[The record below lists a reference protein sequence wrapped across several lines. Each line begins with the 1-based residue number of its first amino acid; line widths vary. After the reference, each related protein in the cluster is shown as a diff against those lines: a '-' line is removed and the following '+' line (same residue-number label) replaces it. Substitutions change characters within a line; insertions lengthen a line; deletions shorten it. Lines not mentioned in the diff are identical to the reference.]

1 MICDRTR
8 YDVVKANSIWKN
20 KVQKFK
26 TLSRADLLTLER
38 GRVTIDTLNRIE
50 SKQQDIVDKIP
61 EIGYYVDGVATKE
74 WGGTDIF
81 GLADFERILEN
92 LEKIRKAYFVASET
106 PSVPAPELHYTVFND
121 IEKMLVDIE
130 GIYDYM
136 TSHYLECGAAECG
149 DTI

>member
-1 MICDRTR
+1 MIYDRTR
-8 YDVVKANSIWKN
+8 YDVTKANSIWKS

-26 TLSRADLLTLER
+26 TLSRTDLQMLER
-38 GRVTIDTLNRIE
+38 GRVTVNTLNRIE
-50 SKQQDIVDKIP
+50 SKQREIVDKIS
-61 EIGYYVDGVATKE
+61 EIGYYVNGVTNKE
-74 WGGTDIF
+74 WGGAEIF
-81 GLADFERILEN
+81 GLTDFERILEN

-106 PSVPAPELHYTVFND
+106 PSVPAPEFHYTVFND

-130 GIYDYM
+130 DIYNYT